1 AQRNT
6 KPGGNTMSVKAAAST
21 EFPVTE
27 WETFEGETYGYDAEG
42 TRVIE
47 ISAQVRETA
56 WQRAS
61 TVRGWAV
68 KNVRNDLLGAGNA
81 AGLRA
86 ATKAALAVRRAS

>member
-1 AQRNT
+1 
-6 KPGGNTMSVKAAAST
+6 MSVKAAASA

-61 TVRGWAV
+61 NVRGWAV
-68 KNVRNDLLGAGNA
+68 KNVRNDLLGSGNA
-81 AGLRA
+81 DGLRA
-86 ATKAALAVRRAS
+86 AKKAALAALRAS